1 MKQWKKNNP
10 EKVKEMRKRYY
21 EKHKEQ
27 FKEYQKR
34 WNEKNP
40 EKVKE
45 MVHNYYMNNKEK
57 YYQQHK
63 EWCKNNRKRKSELV
77 AKSRRKRVD
86 RLRSEGCTNA
96 WNVVIKGDKPKYNGV
111 NDDIQNNDYKWDFII
126 SNFIS

>member
-1 MKQWKKNNP
+1 MNKEERKEYMKQWKKNNP

-111 NDDIQNNDYKWDFII
+111 NDDI
-126 SNFIS
+126 